1 MKQFFDAVIFDMDG
15 LLLDSESIA
24 FAAFREACEK
34 FKLGDQSNTF
44 RRCIGTNQEAGEKV
58 IRESFRAM
66 VDPMKFIAIWDEI
79 YVQNLTNK
87 AIPLKSG
94 VIELLEHLTLIDIPL
109 AVATSSNTPRATQKL
124 TDAGIQ
130 HFFKFVVGGEQVVK
144 SKPNPDIY
152 LKAAS
157 LLKAEPRKCLAL
169 EDSEN
174 GVRAG
179 VSAGMVTVQ
188 IPDLVE
194 PSNELRALGHII
206 LSNIRE
212 VITFEFGSISPAAN

>member
-1 MKQFFDAVIFDMDG
+1 MKQFFNAVIFDMDG
-15 LLLDSESIA
+15 LLIDSESIA

-34 FKLGDQSNTF
+34 FNLGDQSNTF

-58 IRESFRAM
+58 IREGIGAM
-66 VDPMKFIAIWDEI
+66 VDQLQFIAVWDEI
-79 YVQNLTNK
+79 YVENTTNK
-87 AIPLKSG
+87 PIPLKLG
-94 VIELLEHLTLIDIPL
+94 VIELLEHLALIDIPL
-109 AVATSSNTPRATQKL
+109 AVATSSTTHRANQKL
-124 TDAGIQ
+124 TDAGIK
-130 HFFKFVVGGEQVVK
+130 HFFKLVVGGEQVTK

-157 LLKAEPRKCLAL
+157 LLKVEPGKCLAL

-174 GVRAG
+174 GVKAG

-194 PSNELRALGHII
+194 PSDELRALGHII

-212 VITFEFGSISPAAN
+212 VITYEFGSTSQAAN